1 MRKTRHP
8 FVKCR
13 KCETVYYRVK
23 VEGDRE
29 VNPKASCRVCGA
41 AFARRDGDQVFKY
54 FRARRNTKTAAAD
67 GLE

>member
-23 VEGDRE
+23 VEGARK
-29 VNPKASCRVCGA
+29 VNPKASCRVCGN

-54 FRARRNTKTAAAD
+54 FRARRSTKKVAAD
-67 GLE
+67 RLE